1 MPRLLLEELGEPIM
15 SSTLLLPGDPQP
27 LTDGAEILQ
36 RLENELDAIIDGG
49 HCGIEPTT
57 VVDLAVSPPVVLR
70 QGRGRIGS
78 V

>member
-1 MPRLLLEELGEPIM
+1 MLLQELGEPLM

-27 LTDGAEILQ
+27 LTDGPQIRE
-36 RLENELDAIIDGG
+36 RLENDLDAIIDGG
-49 HCGIEPTT
+49 HCGIDPTT
-57 VVDLAVSPPVVLR
+57 VVDLAVNPPVVLR